1 MNNFFKKI
9 KNFLKKQ
16 NIKKVNI
23 YWFFLSLVFS
33 AVISILLSLASG
45 DWNNFIPD
53 ILSLTAL
60 PSLFISCLVLTSID
74 DVRKQIKSEEESRD
88 FFYRRKIQAKSI
100 FVKDYENNF
109 KTNSK
114 SLKDDLKK
122 IILGESDFSEEFN
135 KRIRNISLECC
146 QSLESYSYVEAQIN
160 TRRAQRAEAPADET
174 QSSLDIDLNVL
185 TNLKDCLRNCYILNK
200 EDFKN
205 PEFCEQ
211 LSKHLNDFGNFCDFL
226 IDEPKGSEMTLNNQ
240 GVNKEFETSQD
251 MGDFY
256 D

>member
-1 MNNFFKKI
+1 MDDFFKKY
-9 KNFLKKQ
+9 

-23 YWFFLSLVFS
+23 YWF
-33 AVISILLSLASG
+33 LLSLAFSAIIPLIIALISNN
-45 DWNNFIPD
+45 WCNFIPD
-53 ILSLTAL
+53 TLSFTVL

-74 DVRKQIKSEEESRD
+74 DVRKQVKSEEENRD
-88 FFYRRKIQAKSI
+88 FLYRRKIQAMSI
-100 FVKDYENNF
+100 FVNDYENNF

-114 SLKDDLKK
+114 SLRDDLKK

-135 KRIRNISLECC
+135 KRIRKISLECC

-174 QSSLDIDLNVL
+174 QSSLDIDLNIL

-205 PEFCEQ
+205 PEFCER
-211 LSKHLNDFGNFCDFL
+211 LSRHLNDFDDLCDFL
-226 IDEPKGSEMTLNNQ
+226 IKEPKGSEMTLNDQ
-240 GVNKEFETSQD
+240 GFNEGVENSQ
-251 MGDFY
+251 GTGGFY

>member
-1 MNNFFKKI
+1 MDDFFKKY
-9 KNFLKKQ
+9 

-23 YWFFLSLVFS
+23 YWF
-33 AVISILLSLASG
+33 LLSLAFSSIISLIIALSSNN
-45 DWNNFIPD
+45 WCNFIPD
-53 ILSLTAL
+53 TLSLTAL
-60 PSLFISCLVLTSID
+60 PSLLIGCLVLTSVD